1 MSQKKSSKL
10 RTIHT
15 LRILYK
21 YSDEKHRFSTR
32 KLNEHL
38 KPLGLECTARVL
50 SDTVDNLRK
59 CGVNVGS
66 KGRWE
71 KQGVWI
77 EDKLISDENFKLLM
91 FAITSNPHLTKEEKG
106 VAVDSV
112 KPFLTIYQEDD
123 ITDIVN
129 DIAPRNSS
137 ATPFQVYCAAS
148 EAIKHKKQLRCF
160 VSTDDSQIKQIN
172 IVPQLIRS
180 RENGLEVVGY
190 KKNKLQVLKFAD
202 ILDIHV
208 CRYKQKALNTFQ
220 E

>member
-112 KPFLTIYQEDD
+112 KPFLTIYQENE
-123 ITDIVN
+123 ITDIIKDN
-129 DIAPRNSS
+129 TPQNSS
-137 ATPFQVYCAAS
+137 TTPFQVYCS
-148 EAIKHKKQLRCF
+148 VIEAIKHNKRVCCTLSTNTPKYIIPHSISIEKNNIYIIGSDNVVSEQKINIAHITSICSYTPNRRKKQ
-160 VSTDDSQIKQIN
+160 TTN
-172 IVPQLIRS
+172 
-180 RENGLEVVGY
+180 
-190 KKNKLQVLKFAD
+190 
-202 ILDIHV
+202 
-208 CRYKQKALNTFQ
+208 
-220 E
+220 